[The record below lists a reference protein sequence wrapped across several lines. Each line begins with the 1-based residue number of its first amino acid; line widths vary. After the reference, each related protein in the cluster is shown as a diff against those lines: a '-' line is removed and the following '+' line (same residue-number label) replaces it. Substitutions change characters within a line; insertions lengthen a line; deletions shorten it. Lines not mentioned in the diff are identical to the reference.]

1 MSAFFLTTTKKA
13 RFHKGAY
20 EAGKLGELAQIVKF
34 SRKRSVLYCVLGLIL
49 CRFPA
54 FMHELVNRQ
63 AAAAMLSVLVCS
75 TLAWL
80 LLGIPSSGINDA
92 DVFLVYARNFAEGHG
107 FAYNVGSEQLEGFPS
122 LLWMLTCSF
131 FHVMGHAVEV
141 PLFLLN
147 LLFGIITVYAC
158 LKRCNQKLAFLVL
171 LCSAPAWFAWCQ
183 VALEESGLWCM
194 LLTLSILAVSER
206 RVSQSVWL
214 LPLLALARPESMLWG
229 CWLVLILFL
238 GLGLDRGWRAGLR
251 AGFRPAFAFGVVWA
265 ALMLFRG
272 HYFGSLLP
280 GSACVE
286 ASHGLQVNMGA
297 GVVYLLGY
305 LFSNPAVLLVVLV
318 FGWVCVREIVRKRG
332 LSKALAV
339 GLCLLPGL
347 GFPLMAG
354 DETSRAFRF
363 YQPLWPLLC
372 LVSAWAM
379 PLLYERRSRLF
390 RWLAPVALL
399 VAGWAAFALT
409 ANLKHEFR
417 MARKGREQGAVL
429 ARMFEGHA
437 SLPSVAMTSSA
448 GCKYLYSGNVYDLKE
463 LAFAAKGHMLGGETD
478 VKGQATFSREVFHE
492 WHPDVLIQSESDAS
506 DLWMIQGL
514 QSEPWFRER
523 YVKGELWYNDE
534 ILFAYFSRRFVDGL
548 EEGHYAFNQDL
559 QYVFSMEDGQDLS
572 LPFQGEALRPN
583 HRTTY
588 SLGFETCIKHLE
600 DFTR

>member
-1 MSAFFLTTTKKA
+1 M
-13 RFHKGAY
+13 Y
-20 EAGKLGELAQIVKF
+20 E
-34 SRKRSVLYCVLGLIL
+34 R
-49 CRFPA
+49 
-54 FMHELVNRQ
+54 VNRQ
-63 AAAAMLSVLVCS
+63 TAAAVLSVLVCS

-107 FAYNVGSEQLEGFPS
+107 FAYNVGGEQIEGFSS
-122 LLWMLTCSF
+122 LLWMLICSF
-131 FHVMGHAVEV
+131 FYVMGHAVEV

-158 LKRCNQKLAFLVL
+158 LIRCNRKPAFLVL

-183 VALEESGLWCM
+183 IALEESGLWCM

-206 RVSQSVWL
+206 RVSLSAWL

-229 CWLVLILFL
+229 CWLMLILFF

-251 AGFRPAFAFGVVWA
+251 AGFRPAFTFGIVWA

-280 GSACVE
+280 GSSCAK
-286 ASHGLQVNMGA
+286 ASHALQVNMGV
-297 GVVYLLGY
+297 GVFYLLGY

-318 FGWVCVREIVRKRG
+318 FGWVCVREIIGKRG

-347 GFPLMAG
+347 GFPLIAG
-354 DETSRAFRF
+354 NEASRTFRF

-390 RWLAPVALL
+390 RRLAPVVLL
-399 VAGWAAFALT
+399 VTGWAAFALT
-409 ANLKHEFR
+409 TNLKHEFG
-417 MARKGREQGAVL
+417 MARKSREQGAVL
-429 ARMFEGHA
+429 ARMFKGHA
-437 SLPSVAMTSSA
+437 ALPSVAMTSSA
-448 GCKYLYSGNVYDLKE
+448 GCKYLYSGNVYDLKK
-463 LAFAAKGHMLGGETD
+463 LAFAAKDRMLGRE
-478 VKGQATFSREVFHE
+478 KGAENQAAFSSGLFRE
-492 WHPDVLIQSESDAS
+492 WYPDVLVQSESDAS

-514 QSEPWFRER
+514 QSEQWFRER
-523 YVKGELWYNDE
+523 YTKGELWYNDE
-534 ILFAYFSRRFVDGL
+534 ILFAYFSRRFINGL

-559 QYVFSMEDGQDLS
+559 QYVFSMEDVQDTP
-572 LPFQGEALRPN
+572 LPFQEEALRPN

-588 SLGFETCIKHLE
+588 SLGFETGIKRLE
-600 DFTR
+600 DWAN